1 MNLVVDDRIVAAANE
16 KRIKET
22 ARSKQ
27 RRAAKKLEHEA
38 LMAEL
43 AALRKF
49 KEDNNFT
56 LLQTQ
61 QDKFEMKKERDYAN
75 RKVAEMASKVKEVAA
90 LKVR

>member
-1 MNLVVDDRIVAAANE
+1 MNLVVDERIVAAANE
-16 KRIKET
+16 KRIKEKE
-22 ARSKQ
+22 RGK
-27 RRAAKKLEHEA
+27 RNRAAKKLEHEA

-61 QDKFEMKKERDYAN
+61 QDKFEMEKERDEAN
-75 RKVAEMASKVKEVAA
+75 RKVVEMASKVKEVSA